1 MSLYIYIHMNIREK
15 NIYIYIYIYVVNI
28 YKYRQVPTSSTRK
41 HGQLWLDVA
50 ILVIIMIFLKHAA
63 SNMLKLRYPNNMC
76 YHHVTPWKSWKFH
89 SRKPQGSNNM
99 MTWVV
104 SNTFSQNF
112 RCVGLSLAASMCQ
125 KFTFA
130 RFSGKLVKR
139 NPCFLHWNTYRN
151 CWSQAFFK
159 EFVCRSYNCGNTW
172 IEIFITVLGNEKDE
186 GNY

>member
-1 MSLYIYIHMNIREK
+1 M
-15 NIYIYIYIYVVNI
+15 NI